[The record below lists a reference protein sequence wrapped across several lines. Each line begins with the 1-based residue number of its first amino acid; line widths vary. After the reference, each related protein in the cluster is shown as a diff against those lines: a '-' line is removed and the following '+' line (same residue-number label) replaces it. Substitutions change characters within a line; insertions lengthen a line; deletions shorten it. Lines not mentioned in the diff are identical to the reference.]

1 VGKDVSCR
9 TGALTPGGRYFV
21 PCTPSGGAPDGRKR
35 TSVPTNGRTDTK
47 SKTPRSG
54 AGPALGRLGLVLCL
68 LVPAAHA
75 AEHVVLANGFE
86 LDCVRQEAVAGERV
100 RLYTGADSYMEVAA
114 SAIRRVEVVA
124 DAPVAPAA
132 PKVAVAEKG
141 EDLKGLL
148 ADAGARHRI
157 DVDLLAAVVKQESG
171 GQVAAVSRAGAAGLM
186 QLMPGTAAQL
196 GVKDRFKAK
205 DNVDG
210 GTAYLDALLTRYH
223 DDVVKALAAYNAGPG
238 AVDRWGGVP
247 PYKETRAY
255 VARIIAE
262 FNRRKRMEMAGR

>member
-1 VGKDVSCR
+1 
-9 TGALTPGGRYFV
+9 
-21 PCTPSGGAPDGRKR
+21 
-35 TSVPTNGRTDTK
+35 
-47 SKTPRSG
+47 
-54 AGPALGRLGLVLCL
+54 
-68 LVPAAHA
+68 
-75 AEHVVLANGFE
+75 VVLANGFE

>member
-1 VGKDVSCR
+1 
-9 TGALTPGGRYFV
+9 
-21 PCTPSGGAPDGRKR
+21 
-35 TSVPTNGRTDTK
+35 
-47 SKTPRSG
+47 
-54 AGPALGRLGLVLCL
+54 
-68 LVPAAHA
+68 
-75 AEHVVLANGFE
+75 
-86 LDCVRQEAVAGERV
+86 
-100 RLYTGADSYMEVAA
+100 MEVAA

-124 DAPVAPAA
+124 DAPVVSAVPKAA
-132 PKVAVAEKG
+132 AAAEKP

-157 DVDLLAAVVKQESG
+157 DVDLLAAVVKAESG

-186 QLMPGTAAQL
+186 QLMPGTAAAL

-223 DDVVKALAAYNAGPG
+223 DDVVKALAAYNAGPA

-262 FNRRKRMEMAGR
+262 FNRRKRLEMASR